1 MLNKCGSFNNYVVF
15 TFKGQR
21 QNTQI
26 VLQIVINLYAGDI
39 GNRNYMY
46 HKLKFKTKN
55 IVWQKSSR
63 IA

>member
-55 IVWQKSSR
+55 IV
-63 IA
+63 